1 MNQSGEIK
9 IVALGDSI
17 TNAVGISGVEKRD
30 TYRYLLQVELSKA
43 LAQKVTVINAGVNG
57 DITTLALDRVEYD
70 VLRHKPHYV
79 TIMFGVNDAGYF
91 RPDGPVGETP
101 RASAHEFEGNLRFI
115 VSKVKSIDAKPIL
128 VTPVPMSPS
137 YHLAN
142 LPAYVEH
149 GLNYLVDEYADITRR
164 LARELRIP
172 LIDVHRV
179 FSDDE
184 KTQEY
189 VPDGIH
195 PDKRGQR
202 LIADVFVKAFLE
214 DIVAKKPE

>member
-1 MNQSGEIK
+1 MDKTGEIK
-9 IVALGDSI
+9 IIALGDSI
-17 TNAVGISGVEKRD
+17 TNAVGISGVEEQD
-30 TYRYLLQVELSKA
+30 TYRYLMQAELSKA
-43 LAQKVTVINAGVNG
+43 MARKVTVINAGVNG
-57 DITTLALDRVEYD
+57 DITTLALGRLEQD

-101 RASAHEFEGNLRFI
+101 RVSAKEFEENLRFI
-115 VSKVKSIDAKPIL
+115 ISQVKSVDAKPIL
-128 VTPVPMSPS
+128 VTPAPMSPS
-137 YHLAN
+137 YHLVD

-149 GLNYLVDEYADITRR
+149 GLNYLVDEYADIIRR
-164 LARELRIP
+164 LAPELKIP

-179 FSDDE
+179 FSADE
-184 KTQEY
+184 STQEY

-202 LIADVFVKAFLE
+202 LIADIFVKAFIE
-214 DIVAKKPE
+214 RIFH